1 MGRNKNKNTQGAK
14 LVVTLQSKRGSNSLQ
29 TVSVYDNRLKA
40 DWGEDKIKERGIVNF
55 NDLDDAKETLNW
67 CVYGDSAKY
76 QFVWAHNGSTTSTGY
91 AYIFD

>member
-1 MGRNKNKNTQGAK
+1 MGRKKNNIQGAK
-14 LVVTLQSKRGSNSLQ
+14 LVVTLQSQKGSNSLQ

-40 DWGEDKIKERGIVNF
+40 EWGEDRIKVRGIENF
-55 NDLDDAKETLNW
+55 ADLDDAKDTLNW
-67 CVYGDSAKY
+67 CVDGDSAKY